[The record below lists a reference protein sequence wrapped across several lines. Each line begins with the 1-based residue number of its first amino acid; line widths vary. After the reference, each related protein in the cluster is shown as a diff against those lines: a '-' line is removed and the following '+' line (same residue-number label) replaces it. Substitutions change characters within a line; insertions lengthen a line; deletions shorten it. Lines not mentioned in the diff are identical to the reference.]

1 MKKQE
6 FQLESRGNIDNRLV
20 RIGDES
26 SNKYRL
32 ETKYNYRCGIIEDN
46 PKEYSFIDPAGGP
59 FMAPGYEIEGNKIKT
74 IHEGGVIEF
83 ES

>member
-1 MKKQE
+1 MRQIE
-6 FQLESRGNIDNRLV
+6 FQLGSRGGIDNRLV

-32 ETKYNYRCGIIEDN
+32 ETQLNYRCGIIEDN
-46 PKEYSFIDPAGGP
+46 PDEYSFIDPSGGP
-59 FMAPGYEIEGNKIKT
+59 FMTPGYEINGHKIKS
-74 IHEGGVIEF
+74 IHSGGIIEF